1 MNNGKKLTKSQN
13 KMICGVCS
21 GIAEYF
27 DMDVSL
33 VRLITLCLI
42 AFAGLSIWVYIVAAI
57 ILPEPETYVD
67 HSTPDPN
74 NTFDQDNEQ

>member
-1 MNNGKKLTKSQN
+1 
-13 KMICGVCS
+13 MICGVCA

-42 AFAGLSIWVYIVAAI
+42 AFAGLSVWVYIIAAI
-57 ILPEPETYVD
+57 VLPEPGGDNTY
-67 HSTPDPN
+67 PDQK
-74 NTFDQDNEQ
+74 FEDERDYKDL

>member
-1 MNNGKKLTKSQN
+1 MNNGKKLTKSYN
-13 KMICGVCS
+13 KMICGVCA

-42 AFAGLSIWVYIVAAI
+42 AFAGLSVWVYIIAAI
-57 ILPEPETYVD
+57 VLPDPDSDNY
-67 HSTPDPN
+67 TPDRK
-74 NTFDQDNEQ
+74 FEDERDYKDL

>member
-1 MNNGKKLTKSQN
+1 MNNGKKLTKSNN
-13 KMICGVCS
+13 KMICGVCA

-42 AFAGLSIWVYIVAAI
+42 AFAGLSIWVYIIAAI
-57 ILPEPETYVD
+57 VLPDAGNDNIYPEQK
-67 HSTPDPN
+67 
-74 NTFDQDNEQ
+74 FDEDRDYKDI